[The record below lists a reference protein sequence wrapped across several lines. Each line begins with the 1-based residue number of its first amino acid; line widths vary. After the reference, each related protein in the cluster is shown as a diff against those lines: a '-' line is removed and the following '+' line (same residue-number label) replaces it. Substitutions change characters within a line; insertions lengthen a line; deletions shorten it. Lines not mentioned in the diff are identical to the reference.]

1 MWGEDR
7 AVKKS
12 ARHDCPLVDPCQP
25 IYHPPSLEKANRAF
39 DRWVRAVRWEVWT
52 RRVARVLAPA
62 GVPFAVLALLC
73 ALAGPCGW
81 LPGEVALLSGGT
93 SVLIAFGCL
102 ALSLLLREVARVAR
116 EASDAA
122 FATYENSRYAATNPR
137 SAHFMGGCKEGKRE
151 EG

>member
-1 MWGEDR
+1 M
-7 AVKKS
+7 KKKT
-12 ARHDCPLVDPCQP
+12 RHDCPLVGSCRP

-52 RRVARVLAPA
+52 RRVARVLASA

-93 SVLIAFGCL
+93 SYVKFTEI
-102 ALSLLLREVARVAR
+102 SIQPP
-116 EASDAA
+116 ASR
-122 FATYENSRYAATNPR
+122 FACQKP
-137 SAHFMGGCKEGKRE
+137 FLFL
-151 EG
+151 